1 MMCYIT
7 SIELSISEER
17 IQIFLDKVSLPKLNE
32 NQTHKCEGAITEYE
46 ILKALTSMD
55 KDKSP
60 GNDGI
65 TKEFCINF
73 RDVVKEPLFASIEQS
88 FIADELSTCQKQAI
102 INLIEKKDGDKR
114 LIKNWRRPISLLNV
128 DMKLI
133 SKALASRLKSVIS
146 FIVNENQVP
155 YVSNRFIS
163 ESGRLISDVL
173 EITDSL
179 DNEGILMTAH
189 INKAFNSINHSVLMC
204 MLKKFGFGNDFR
216 KLMQMLMKNPES

>member
-7 SIELSISEER
+7 SIELSILEER

-60 GNDGI
+60 ENDSI

-88 FIADELSTCQKQAI
+88 FIADELSTCPKQAI

-114 LIKNWRRPISLLNV
+114 LIKNWRPISLLNV

-133 SKALASRLKSVIS
+133 SKVLASRLKSV